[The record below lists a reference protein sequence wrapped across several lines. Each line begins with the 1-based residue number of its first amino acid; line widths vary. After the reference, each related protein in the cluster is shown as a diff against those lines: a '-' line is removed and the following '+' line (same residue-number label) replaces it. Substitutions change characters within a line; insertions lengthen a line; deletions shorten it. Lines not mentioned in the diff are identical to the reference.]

1 MSKSSKRALIVIQ
14 MHHYRRYYRI
24 PRMYV
29 RVIVCSEGI
38 SGGWCMRGGRE
49 VDPENVT
56 VLDLH
61 KQVLERLQQ
70 TW

>member
-1 MSKSSKRALIVIQ
+1 
-14 MHHYRRYYRI
+14 
-24 PRMYV
+24 
-29 RVIVCSEGI
+29 
-38 SGGWCMRGGRE
+38 MRGGRE